1 MEINIGGLRELHPF
15 KNKNGYIYIPRKY
28 RDLYEE
34 MIDDI
39 HYIPYTIDN
48 IEKLIHLY
56 ISIFWLDSWYN
67 DDVDFTFK
75 TGFYKLNDANVNFDS
90 PKFARLNSVSSKTV
104 TQVKS
109 LNQAKNIIFNSNRC
123 KISIENARKYN
134 LPIYIAIRDWIDMD
148 TGCEFRCFI
157 YQCKLTAIC
166 SSDDKYTELNDVE
179 LIARIKKLLD
189 KAQYYLPFQDCIM
202 DVFLSDIKD
211 YIIEFN
217 SYGVWANGASGLFN
231 WITDQY
237 DLENADI
244 VSMKI
249 NRIVD
254 L

>member
-1 MEINIGGLRELHPF
+1 MDINIGGIRDLHPF
-15 KNKNGYIYIPRKY
+15 KNKNGYIYIQKKY

-34 MIDDI
+34 MIDNI
-39 HYIPYTIDN
+39 HCIPYTIDN

-75 TGFYKLNDANVNFDS
+75 TTFYKLNDANINFDL

-104 TQVKS
+104 NQVTS
-109 LNQAKNIIFNSNRC
+109 LNQAKDIILNSNRC
-123 KISIENARKYN
+123 QISIENASKYN
-134 LPIYIAIRDWIDMD
+134 LPIYIAIRDWVDMD
-148 TGCEFRCFI
+148 TGSEFRCFI

-166 SSDDKYTELNDVE
+166 SADDKYTELNDTE
-179 LIARIKKLLD
+179 LIIRIKILLD

-202 DVFLSDIKD
+202 DVFLSDVKD
-211 YIIEFN
+211 YIVEFN

-237 DLENADI
+237 DLENSDVI
-244 VSMKI
+244 SMKI
-249 NRIVD
+249 NRIE
-254 L
+254 